1 MTSTQST
8 QLTRTEFLQL
18 LHKHVERPLS
28 ANTFI
33 NEHNLVCR
41 LVCALQLNYLLLPLP
56 DGSPEE
62 YRLRALCNAL
72 IDCVNRLVEDKL
84 GLVSDYGNLIVTARI
99 LSSRCTS
106 LLASVSSAMALE
118 DERNA
123 KNTELTEKVKDLES
137 QITTMITRHE
147 NQLYDNENFRLQHD
161 QSEEA
166 NARLQE
172 TIDRLNEQL
181 AEKDLNLNDLYDL
194 LADKEEW
201 INSLECD
208 QFLNSKRNASD
219 DPNKTPPKKS
229 STSSIASPSSMD
241 YSKVNLNQLLLSS
254 SEEEDNDV
262 EIAGLFSDSDEEKE
276 PEDDGHPE
284 AGNSTTEPGT
294 PENPMDIN

>member
-1 MTSTQST
+1 MSSTQST

-118 DERNA
+118 EERNA
-123 KNTELTEKVKDLES
+123 KITELTEKVKDLES

-147 NQLYDNENFRLQHD
+147 NQLYDNENFHIQHD
-161 QSEEA
+161 QSLEA
-166 NARLQE
+166 NARQQD
-172 TIDRLNEQL
+172 TIE
-181 AEKDLNLNDLYDL
+181 Y
-194 LADKEEW
+194 
-201 INSLECD
+201 
-208 QFLNSKRNASD
+208 
-219 DPNKTPPKKS
+219 
-229 STSSIASPSSMD
+229 
-241 YSKVNLNQLLLSS
+241 
-254 SEEEDNDV
+254 
-262 EIAGLFSDSDEEKE
+262 
-276 PEDDGHPE
+276 
-284 AGNSTTEPGT
+284 
-294 PENPMDIN
+294 

>member
-1 MTSTQST
+1 
-8 QLTRTEFLQL
+8 
-18 LHKHVERPLS
+18 
-28 ANTFI
+28 
-33 NEHNLVCR
+33 
-41 LVCALQLNYLLLPLP
+41 
-56 DGSPEE
+56 
-62 YRLRALCNAL
+62 
-72 IDCVNRLVEDKL
+72 
-84 GLVSDYGNLIVTARI
+84 
-99 LSSRCTS
+99 
-106 LLASVSSAMALE
+106 MALE

-254 SEEEDNDV
+254 SEEEDNDF